1 MEPVKILWL
10 KALTGMYTLLFPGED
25 EAVLLLGAGEDGLD
39 GLLYVIIWIR
49 NYTIVVYQSMAISGS
64 HLMPI

>member
-10 KALTGMYTLLFPGED
+10 KALTGMYTLLFPVED